1 MVRDVLAQSVDALKY
16 NRKRTTLTMLG
27 MAWGIAT
34 VVLLIAYGN
43 GFGRALDTIFSSF
56 GSRVMGCFP
65 DKTTLQAGGGKAG
78 VKVRLDMDDVDKL
91 QNAVPALKHVSPEVS
106 DQFAVQA
113 DNRQYTLPVSGD
125 YASVQQIRKLDIE
138 SGSFFTVDDN
148 QSKARV
154 VVLSSEAKDKLF
166 SGMDPI
172 GQQIRI
178 GGISYTVIGVL
189 QAKMQEGD
197 DDINRQLYVPYRSMG
212 DLKDVRYPTAMWM
225 DYEGDNWEQIER
237 NVRQTFATAHNFDPK
252 DQMAVHVFNAMKQVT
267 QFHIITLG
275 LKVLLTFIGTLTL
288 GIGGIGL
295 MNIMLVS
302 VTQRTREIGIE
313 KALGA
318 RRRDILL
325 QFLAE
330 AMAITGIGGLLGIA
344 LAYLVSFSAGSLT
357 FYSALAKHAEAADIR
372 LLIDPASIVVA
383 TVILGLVGLISGM
396 IPAVRASRL
405 DPIEA
410 LRYE

>member
-1 MVRDVLAQSVDALKY
+1 MFRDILQQAFESLKF
-16 NRKRTTLTMLG
+16 NRRRTALTMLG

-43 GFGRALDTIFSSF
+43 GFGRAIETIFTSF
-56 GSRVMGCFP
+56 GTRVVACWPG
-65 DKTTLQAGGGKAG
+65 KTTLQAGGGKAG
-78 VKVRLDMDDVDKL
+78 IIVQLDQDDVEKIT
-91 QNAVPALKHVSPEVS
+91 NSVPAVRHITAEVS
-106 DQFAVQA
+106 DQYPVQA
-113 DNRQYTLPVSGD
+113 DNRNYSLPVSGD
-125 YASVQQIRKLDIE
+125 ASNISNIRKLEIE
-138 SGSFFTVDDN
+138 SGAFFSEDDN
-148 QSKARV
+148 QTKARV

-172 GQQIRI
+172 GQQVRI
-178 GGISYTVIGVL
+178 KGISFTVIGVL

-197 DDINRQLYVPYRSMG
+197 NDINRILYVPYRSMG
-212 DLKDVRYPTAMWM
+212 DLKDIRHPNSIWM
-225 DYEGDNWEQIER
+225 DYEADHWEMIER
-237 NVRQTFATAHNFDPK
+237 GVRETLAIAHNFNPK
-252 DQMAVHVFNAMKQVT
+252 DQMAVYVFNAMKQMS
-267 QFHIITLG
+267 QFQIITMG
-275 LKVLLTFIGTLTL
+275 LKILLGFIGTLTL

-330 AMAITGIGGLLGIA
+330 AMAITFVGGALGII
-344 LAYLVSFSAGSLT
+344 LAFTVSIGAGRIT
-357 FYSALAKHAEAADIR
+357 FYSALAKNAEAADIR
-372 LLIDPASIVVA
+372 LLIDMPTLLAA
-383 TVILGLVGLISGM
+383 TAILSLVGLISGM
-396 IPAVRASRL
+396 IPAIRASRL